1 MFDSPKTAAR
11 LIALAAAF
19 AFLLWGMAL
28 KAHAALDLT
37 VRAQDGTEY
46 AFDMEPTDR
55 VEQLREKVSQ
65 SAGLELGSVRL
76 LFQGKELQDYSIQKG
91 SVILLAQ
98 PVSADR
104 AVVSG
109 TAALTDPQPV
119 TGGQGVCYE
128 PTAWVTFGTD
138 ESGAPIR

>member
-1 MFDSPKTAAR
+1 MFDPPKTAAR

-76 LFQGKELQDYSIQKG
+76 LFQSKELQDGNTLQDYSIQTG

-109 TAALTDPQPV
+109 TAALKIGRAHV
-119 TGGQGVCYE
+119 
-128 PTAWVTFGTD
+128 
-138 ESGAPIR
+138 